1 VGSGSVR
8 VRKIL
13 VHFQNF
19 SGNKKT
25 EFGIGNKLKKT
36 KKQFHFLDIFIP
48 KLKGLARSYCTVGML
63 ELH

>member
-8 VRKIL
+8 VRKILVL

-25 EFGIGNKLKKT
+25 EFGIGK
-36 KKQFHFLDIFIP
+36 
-48 KLKGLARSYCTVGML
+48 
-63 ELH
+63 